1 MTENTTNTET
11 TTGPTGATM
20 TTETTT
26 KVGEILS
33 GSLAE
38 QVRLITEHHDMR
50 DELREQRKLEA
61 DDHGY
66 HEQMPDD
73 VKADMLQQQKLRTL
87 GEDRERVVGEL
98 TELVAEKNERLESMR
113 AELHEKLFS
122 VPSEEVLL
130 RTTLASDEEL
140 DRLAEAGI
148 QAGSE
153 GLIRAVLNASVQ
165 RDRGEILAKIF
176 GARPELEG
184 VYREYQEIP
193 SPEIL
198 QRQSDPANIEASAPP
213 STATG
218 CALGRAFPARRTS

>member
-1 MTENTTNTET
+1 MTENNSMSTEATTE
-11 TTGPTGATM
+11 PTGATM
-20 TTETTT
+20 TSEATT

-38 QVRLITEHHDMR
+38 QVRLITEHHDLR

-61 DDHGY
+61 DDRGY
-66 HEQMPDD
+66 HEQMPDN
-73 VKADMLQQQKLRTL
+73 VKADVLQQQKLRTV

-98 TELVAEKNERLESMR
+98 TELVAEKGERLESMR

-148 QAGSE
+148 QAASE

-184 VYREYQEIP
+184 VYREYQQTP

-198 QRQSDPANIEASAPP
+198 QRQSNPVNIDRLVPAVDGDRLRVRPYVKQGP
-213 STATG
+213 
-218 CALGRAFPARRTS
+218 